1 MPETKDLRLLSKF
14 HSSERGIFEHPTAEM
29 KNTPIKALIADD
41 EALAR
46 KFLRRMLKDDH
57 DVEIV
62 GECSNGREAVE
73 MIRKQN
79 PDLVFLDVQMPE
91 MDGFAV
97 LEAIGTEQLPEII
110 FATAYEQYAVRAF
123 ELHALDYLL
132 KPFDQAR
139 FKDAI
144 KHAKERFRSERRN
157 EGRMQISALLESIK
171 NKPQYLNRLMIK
183 AAGRITFLSIDEIN
197 WIEADD
203 KYVHLHTDKITPM
216 VRQTL
221 SAMETQLDP
230 KKFKRVHRS
239 AIVNVGRIKELQP
252 LFSGEHSILLED
264 GTKLTLSRNYK
275 DKLFEF
281 LGKPL

>member
-1 MPETKDLRLLSKF
+1 
-14 HSSERGIFEHPTAEM
+14 
-29 KNTPIKALIADD
+29 
-41 EALAR
+41 
-46 KFLRRMLKDDH
+46 LKDDH

-62 GECSNGREAVE
+62 GECSNGKEAVAV
-73 MIRKQN
+73 IRKHN

-97 LEAIGTEQLPEII
+97 LESIGVDRLPEII
-110 FATAYEQYAVRAF
+110 FTTAYEQYAIRAF

-132 KPFDQAR
+132 KPFDQTR
-139 FKDAI
+139 FRQAI
-144 KHAKERFRSERRN
+144 KYAKKQLRSQREKD
-157 EGRMQISALLESIK
+157 GRLQINALLESIK
-171 NKPQYLNRLMIK
+171 TKPQYLDRLVIK
-183 AAGRITFLSIDEIN
+183 AGGRITFLSMDEIN

-203 KYVHLHTDKITPM
+203 KYVHLHTGKSNPM

-230 KKFKRVHRS
+230 RKFRRIHRS
-239 AIVNVGRIKELQP
+239 AIVNVQRIKELQP
-252 LFSGEHSILLED
+252 LFNGEHSVLLED

>member
-1 MPETKDLRLLSKF
+1 
-14 HSSERGIFEHPTAEM
+14 M
-29 KNTPIKALIADD
+29 KHAPIRAVIADD

-46 KFLRRMLKDDH
+46 KFIRRMLRDDH
-57 DVEIV
+57 EVEIV
-62 GECSNGREAVE
+62 GECSNGKEAVT
-73 MIRKQN
+73 MIKKQN
-79 PDLVFLDVQMPE
+79 PDVVFLDVQMPE

-97 LEAIGTEQLPEII
+97 LESIRVDQLPEII
-110 FATAYEQYAVRAF
+110 FTTAYEQYAIRAF

-144 KHAKERFRSERRN
+144 KHAKERLRSRDQKD
-157 EGRMQISALLESIK
+157 GRLQMNALLESIK
-171 NKPQYLNRLMIK
+171 NKPQYLDRLVIK
-183 AAGRITFLSIDEIN
+183 AGGRITFLSTNEIN

-203 KYVHLHTDKITPM
+203 KYVHLHTGKISPM

-221 SAMETQLDP
+221 NAMETQLDP
-230 KKFKRVHRS
+230 RKFRRIHRS
-239 AIVNVGRIKELQP
+239 AIVNVERIKELQP

-264 GTKLTLSRNYK
+264 GTKLTLSRSYK
-275 DKLFEF
+275 DKLFEL

>member
-1 MPETKDLRLLSKF
+1 
-14 HSSERGIFEHPTAEM
+14 M
-29 KNTPIKALIADD
+29 KNAPIRALIADD

-46 KFLRRMLKDDH
+46 KFICRMLKDDH

-62 GECSNGREAVE
+62 SECSNGKETVA

-97 LEAIGTEQLPEII
+97 LEAIRIERMPEII
-110 FATAYEQYAVRAF
+110 FATAYEQYAIRAF

-139 FKDAI
+139 FKEAI
-144 KHAKERFRSERRN
+144 KHAKERFRSLRQN
-157 EGRMQISALLESIK
+157 DGRMQISALLDSIK
-171 NKPQYLNRLMIK
+171 SKPQYLDRLVIK
-183 AAGRITFLSIDEIN
+183 AGGRITFLSTREIN
-197 WIEADD
+197 WVEADD
-203 KYVHLHTDKITPM
+203 KYVHLHTGKANPM

-221 SAMETQLDP
+221 SAMEAQLDP
-230 KKFKRVHRS
+230 ARFRRVHRS
-239 AIVNVGRIKELQP
+239 AIVNVERIAELQP
-252 LFSGEHSILLED
+252 LFSGEYSILLQD

-275 DKLFEF
+275 DKLFEL

>member
-1 MPETKDLRLLSKF
+1 
-14 HSSERGIFEHPTAEM
+14 M
-29 KNTPIKALIADD
+29 KNAPIRALIADD

-46 KFLRRMLKDDH
+46 KFIHRMLKDNH

-62 GECSNGREAVE
+62 GECSNGKDAIA

-79 PDLVFLDVQMPE
+79 PDVVFLDVQMPE

-97 LEAIGTEQLPEII
+97 LESIGVDQLPEII
-110 FATAYEQYAVRAF
+110 FTTAYEQYAIRAF

-144 KHAKERFRSERRN
+144 QHAKERFRSQRQKD
-157 EGRMQISALLESIK
+157 GRLQMSALLESIK
-171 NKPQYLNRLMIK
+171 NKPQYLERLVIK
-183 AAGRITFLSIDEIN
+183 TGGRITFLSTDEIN

-203 KYVHLHTDKITPM
+203 KYVHLHTGKVSPM

-230 KKFKRVHRS
+230 RKFSRIHRS
-239 AIVNVGRIKELQP
+239 AIVNVERIKELQP

-264 GTKLTLSRNYK
+264 GTKLTLSRSYK
-275 DKLFEF
+275 DKLFEL

>member
-1 MPETKDLRLLSKF
+1 
-14 HSSERGIFEHPTAEM
+14 M
-29 KNTPIKALIADD
+29 KNAPIRALIADD

-46 KFLRRMLKDDH
+46 KFIRRMLKDNH

-62 GECSNGREAVE
+62 GECSNGKDAVA

-79 PDLVFLDVQMPE
+79 PDVVFLDVQMPE

-97 LEAIGTEQLPEII
+97 LESIGVDQLPEII
-110 FATAYEQYAVRAF
+110 FTTAYEEYAIRAF

-144 KHAKERFRSERRN
+144 QHAKERLRSQRQKD
-157 EGRMQISALLESIK
+157 GRLQMSALLESIK
-171 NKPQYLNRLMIK
+171 NKPQYLERLVIK
-183 AAGRITFLSIDEIN
+183 TGGRITFLSTDEIN

-203 KYVHLHTDKITPM
+203 KYVHLHTGKVSPM

-221 SAMETQLDP
+221 NAMEAQLDP
-230 KKFKRVHRS
+230 RKFSRIHRS
-239 AIVNVGRIKELQP
+239 AIVNVERIKELQP

-264 GTKLTLSRNYK
+264 GTKLTLSRSYK
-275 DKLFEF
+275 DKLFEL

>member
-1 MPETKDLRLLSKF
+1 
-14 HSSERGIFEHPTAEM
+14 
-29 KNTPIKALIADD
+29 
-41 EALAR
+41 
-46 KFLRRMLKDDH
+46 
-57 DVEIV
+57 
-62 GECSNGREAVE
+62 
-73 MIRKQN
+73 
-79 PDLVFLDVQMPE
+79 

-97 LEAIGTEQLPEII
+97 LESIGVDRLPEII
-110 FATAYEQYAVRAF
+110 FTTAYEQYAIRAF

-139 FKDAI
+139 FKEAI
-144 KHAKERFRSERRN
+144 KYAKEQLRSERDKD
-157 EGRMQISALLESIK
+157 GRLQINALLESIRR
-171 NKPQYLNRLMIK
+171 KPQYLDRLVIK
-183 AAGRITFLSIDEIN
+183 AGGRISFLSTHEIN

-203 KYVHLHTDKITPM
+203 KYVHLHTGKASPM

-230 KKFKRVHRS
+230 RKFRRIHRS
-239 AIVNVGRIKELQP
+239 AIVNVERIKELQP
-252 LFSGEHSILLED
+252 LFNGEHSMLLED

>member
-1 MPETKDLRLLSKF
+1 
-14 HSSERGIFEHPTAEM
+14 M
-29 KNTPIKALIADD
+29 KNVPIRALIADD

-46 KFLRRMLKDDH
+46 KFIRRMLKDDH

-62 GECSNGREAVE
+62 GECSNGKEAVA
-73 MIRKQN
+73 MIRKQH

-91 MDGFAV
+91 MDGFGV
-97 LEAIGTEQLPEII
+97 LESIGVERLPEII
-110 FATAYEQYAVRAF
+110 FATAYEQYAIRAF

-144 KHAKERFRSERRN
+144 KHAKERFRSQRQKD
-157 EGRMQISALLESIK
+157 GRLQMSALLESIK
-171 NKPQYLNRLMIK
+171 NKPQYLDRLVIK
-183 AAGRITFLSIDEIN
+183 AGGRITFLRTNEIN

-203 KYVHLHTDKITPM
+203 KYVHLHASKARPM

-221 SAMETQLDP
+221 SAMEAQLDP
-230 KKFKRVHRS
+230 ARFRRVHRS
-239 AIVNVGRIKELQP
+239 AIVNVERIAELQP
-252 LFSGEHSILLED
+252 LFSGEYSILLQD
-264 GTKLTLSRNYK
+264 GTKLTLRRNYK
-275 DKLFEF
+275 DKLFEL

>member
-1 MPETKDLRLLSKF
+1 
-14 HSSERGIFEHPTAEM
+14 M
-29 KNTPIKALIADD
+29 KNAPIKALIADD

-46 KFLRRMLKDDH
+46 RFIRRMLRDDR

-62 GECSNGREAVE
+62 GECSDGKQAVAI
-73 MIRKQN
+73 IRKQN
-79 PDLVFLDVQMPE
+79 PDVVFLDVQMPE

-97 LEAIGTEQLPEII
+97 LESIGTDRLPEII
-110 FATAYEQYAVRAF
+110 FATAYEQYAIRAF

-144 KHAKERFRSERRN
+144 KHAKERFRSDRRN
-157 EGRMQISALLESIK
+157 EGRLQISALLESIR
-171 NKPQYLNRLMIK
+171 NKRQYLDRLMIK

-197 WIEADD
+197 WIQADD
-203 KYVHLHTDKITPM
+203 KYVHLHAGKISPM

-230 KKFKRVHRS
+230 KKFRRIHRS

-264 GTKLTLSRNYK
+264 GTKLTLSRNYR
-275 DKLFEF
+275 DKLFQV

>member
-1 MPETKDLRLLSKF
+1 
-14 HSSERGIFEHPTAEM
+14 M
-29 KNTPIKALIADD
+29 KNSPIKALIADD

-46 KFLRRMLKDDH
+46 RFICRMLKDDH

-62 GECSNGREAVE
+62 GECSNGREAVA

-97 LEAIGTEQLPEII
+97 LESIGTERLPEII
-110 FATAYEQYAVRAF
+110 FATAYEQYAIRAF

-157 EGRMQISALLESIK
+157 EGRTQISALLESIK
-171 NKPQYLNRLMIK
+171 NKPQYLDRLMIK

-203 KYVHLHTDKITPM
+203 KYVHLHTGKITPM

-230 KKFKRVHRS
+230 QKFRRVHRS

-252 LFSGEHSILLED
+252 LFSGDHSILLED

>member
-1 MPETKDLRLLSKF
+1 
-14 HSSERGIFEHPTAEM
+14 M
-29 KNTPIKALIADD
+29 KNAPITALIADD

-46 KFLRRMLKDDH
+46 KFIRRILKDDH

-62 GECSNGREAVE
+62 GECSNGKEAVA
-73 MIRKQN
+73 MIRKQS

-91 MDGFAV
+91 LDGFAV
-97 LEAIGTEQLPEII
+97 LESIHTDPLPEII
-110 FATAYEQYAVRAF
+110 FATAYEQYAIRAF

-139 FKDAI
+139 FKDAV
-144 KHAKERFRSERRN
+144 KHAKERLRSERQK

-171 NKPQYLNRLMIK
+171 NKPRYLDRLVIK
-183 AAGRITFLSIDEIN
+183 AGGRITFLSTHEVN

-203 KYVHLHTDKITPM
+203 KYVHLHTGKISPM

-230 KKFKRVHRS
+230 GKFKRIHRS
-239 AIVNVGRIKELQP
+239 AIVNVERIKELQP
-252 LFSGEHSILLED
+252 LFSGEYSLLLED

-275 DKLFEF
+275 DKLFEL
-281 LGKPL
+281 LGKPLS

>member
-1 MPETKDLRLLSKF
+1 MRD
-14 HSSERGIFEHPTAEM
+14 A
-29 KNTPIKALIADD
+29 PIKALIADD

-46 KFLRRMLKDDH
+46 KFIRRMLKDDH

-62 GECSNGREAVE
+62 GECSNGKEAVA

-79 PDLVFLDVQMPE
+79 PDVVFLDVQMPE

-97 LEAIGTEQLPEII
+97 LESIRTDRLPEII
-110 FATAYEQYAVRAF
+110 FATAYEQYAIRAF

-144 KHAKERFRSERRN
+144 KHAKERLCSERHK
-157 EGRMQISALLESIK
+157 EGRVQISALLESIR
-171 NKPQYLNRLMIK
+171 NKPRYLDRLVIK
-183 AAGRITFLSIDEIN
+183 AGGRITFLSTDEIN

-203 KYVHLHTDKITPM
+203 KYVHLHTDKISPM

-221 SAMETQLDP
+221 NAMETQLDP
-230 KKFKRVHRS
+230 KKFRRIHRS

-252 LFSGEHSILLED
+252 LFNGEYSILLED

-275 DKLFEF
+275 DKLFDL
-281 LGKPL
+281 LGKPLS

>member
-1 MPETKDLRLLSKF
+1 
-14 HSSERGIFEHPTAEM
+14 M
-29 KNTPIKALIADD
+29 KHAPIRALIADD

-46 KFLRRMLKDDH
+46 KFIRRMLKDDH

-62 GECSNGREAVE
+62 GECSNGKEAAE
-73 MIRKQN
+73 MIRTKN
-79 PDLVFLDVQMPE
+79 PDVVFLDVQMPE

-97 LEAIGTEQLPEII
+97 LEAIGAEQLPEII
-110 FATAYEQYAVRAF
+110 FATAYEQYAIRAF

-144 KHAKERFRSERRN
+144 KHAKERLRSERQNDGPR
-157 EGRMQISALLESIK
+157 QIRALLESIK
-171 NKPQYLNRLMIK
+171 NKPQYVERLVIK
-183 AAGRITFLSIDEIN
+183 AGGRITFLRTDEIN

-203 KYVHLHTDKITPM
+203 KYVHLHTGKVSPM

-230 KKFKRVHRS
+230 KKFRRVHRS
-239 AIVNVGRIKELQP
+239 AIVNIERIKELQP
-252 LFSGEHSILLED
+252 LFSGEYSILLQD

-275 DKLFEF
+275 DKLFEL
-281 LGKPL
+281 LGKPVS

>member
-1 MPETKDLRLLSKF
+1 
-14 HSSERGIFEHPTAEM
+14 M
-29 KNTPIKALIADD
+29 KNAPIRALIADD

-46 KFLRRMLKDDH
+46 KFIRQMLKDDH

-62 GECSNGREAVE
+62 GECSNGKEAVA

-91 MDGFAV
+91 MDGLAV
-97 LEAIGTEQLPEII
+97 LESIGVERLPEII
-110 FATAYEQYAVRAF
+110 FATAYEQYAIRAF

-144 KHAKERFRSERRN
+144 KHAKERFRSERQD
-157 EGRMQISALLESIK
+157 EGRTQISALLESIK
-171 NKPQYLNRLMIK
+171 NKSQYLDRLMIK
-183 AAGRITFLSIDEIN
+183 ASGRITFLSTDEIN

-203 KYVHLHTDKITPM
+203 KYVHLHTGKISPM

-230 KKFKRVHRS
+230 RKFRRIHRS
-239 AIVNVGRIKELQP
+239 AIVNVERIKELQP
-252 LFSGEHSILLED
+252 LFNGEHSILLED

-275 DKLFEF
+275 DKLFEL